1 MLYTIVLNKCT
12 SFIDHCAISLTT
24 NTTRFEGSHFTNI
37 ISIHKKKKIEPQR
50 DKKKKKSDQI
60 VLRSMIN
67 SSKA

>member
-37 ISIHKKKKIEPQR
+37 ISIHKKKKNWTSKGQEE
-50 DKKKKKSDQI
+50 KKI
-60 VLRSMIN
+60 RPN
-67 SSKA
+67 SSTFYD